1 MNSGGRLRNS
11 ASCAFICIRNL
22 GLTALPFRGPL
33 HKFGILGMC
42 LDMSRQIF
50 SEIFSEIPRMSALIM
65 ITSRACHCITAHCDP
80 CPRRGDD
87 HDHGGNRG

>member
-1 MNSGGRLRNS
+1 
-11 ASCAFICIRNL
+11 
-22 GLTALPFRGPL
+22 
-33 HKFGILGMC
+33 
-42 LDMSRQIF
+42 MSRQIF

-87 HDHGGNRG
+87 HDHGGNRGWSRACIRKSRLWGIRVSAL